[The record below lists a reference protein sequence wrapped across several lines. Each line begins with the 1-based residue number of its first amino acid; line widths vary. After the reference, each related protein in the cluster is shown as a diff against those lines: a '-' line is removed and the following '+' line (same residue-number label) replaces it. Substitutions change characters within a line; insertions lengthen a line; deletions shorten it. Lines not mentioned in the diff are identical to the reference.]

1 MSASDEILLI
11 TVAGG
16 QPAFD
21 AALRG
26 GLEAR
31 GIAFREADLD
41 AGTDAV
47 LDALEA
53 GARPMILKPAAE

>member
-1 MSASDEILLI
+1 MSANDEILLI

-21 AALRG
+21 SALRG
-26 GLEAR
+26 GLEAE
-31 GIAFREADLD
+31 GIAFRDADLD

-53 GARPMILKPAAE
+53 GAKPMVLKPAPK